1 MRFIIGVWNVI
12 QVTWKTKSIVF
23 LFLGLCALG
32 PLVISL
38 HAIDRSDAASAQL
51 LVFAPPEV
59 TNLAPIHYMLSPGMN
74 VDRTDPHLEALF
86 ASGAD
91 ARRGQ
96 ALKTQ
101 TLDDIYRF
109 LLPLLM
115 VLVGANVLP
124 HHRRIY
130 LSLGSLPGGRAL
142 MFLFHAIALLCLVA
156 FMVFTLFLCNVVALL
171 LAHGTTAIA
180 GSIALLAEYHSALL
194 LYSIGFAA
202 MGFLL
207 SSVIRNRSTSMV
219 AAITIAV
226 LLVAVIPQFYL
237 TASQTYFRSQSAR
250 VEQSGTY
257 EDVFKDPMMVA
268 ISLLAR
274 SPGYALAQALEFLP
288 TLHTPVSEE
297 GCIGCTTTQQQRA
310 AANRAQLSM
319 GGFALLMI
327 LGSSLSLL
335 RSAEGEV

>member
-1 MRFIIGVWNVI
+1 LRFIIGVWNVI

-23 LFLGLCALG
+23 LVLGLCTLG

-38 HAIDRSDAASAQL
+38 HAINRSGAERAQL
-51 LVFAPPEV
+51 LVFAPPKIE
-59 TNLAPIHYMLSPGMN
+59 NIAPVHHMLSPGYH
-74 VDRTDPHLEALF
+74 VDRTSIHMEALF
-86 ASGAD
+86 ASSAN

-96 ALKTQ
+96 ALKTE

-124 HHRRIY
+124 HDRKIY
-130 LSLGSLPGGRAL
+130 LSLGALPGGRAL
-142 MFLFHAIALLCLVA
+142 MFLFHVLALLCLIVL
-156 FMVFTLFLCNVVALL
+156 MVLALFLCNVIVLL
-171 LAHGTTAIA
+171 LAHGTTTIA
-180 GSIALLAEYHSALL
+180 SSMALLAEYHIALL
-194 LYSIGFAA
+194 LYSTGFAA

-207 SSVIRNRSTSMV
+207 SSVIRNRSTSMI
-219 AAITIAV
+219 AAITIAI

-250 VEQSGTY
+250 IQQSGY
-257 EDVFKDPMMVA
+257 EAVLKDPMMVA

-288 TLHTPVSEE
+288 TLHTPVSEG
-297 GCIGCTTTQQQRA
+297 GCIGCTTTQQQRS
-310 AANRAQLSM
+310 AANRARLSM

-335 RSAEGEV
+335 RSAEGDA